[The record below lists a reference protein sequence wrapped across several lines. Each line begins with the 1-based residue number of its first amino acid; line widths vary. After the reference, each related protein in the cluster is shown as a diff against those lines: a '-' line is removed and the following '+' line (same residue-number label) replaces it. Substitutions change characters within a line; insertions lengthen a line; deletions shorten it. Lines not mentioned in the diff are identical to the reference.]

1 MVNLETGS
9 SRRPTERSFDP
20 RNLHLEEELGDL
32 DGVDLG
38 AALAAQTGFGGVVD
52 VEGVLESL
60 EVGFCKGRCGFE
72 EAEGEGEGAL
82 A

>member
-20 RNLHLEEELGDL
+20 RNLHLEEELGNL
-32 DGVDLG
+32 DEVDLG
-38 AALAAQTGFGGVVD
+38 AAFAAQTGFGGMVHI
-52 VEGVLESL
+52 EGVLEGL
-60 EVGFCKGRCGFE
+60 EVGFGEGDCGVE
-72 EAEGEGEGAL
+72 EAEREGEGAL